1 MNYNKTDVSIT
12 DVMPFRLADV
22 IVKPAT
28 NELIINKEVKRM
40 EDKVMK
46 VLIYLAS
53 RHDAIV
59 SREELFENIWPDVY
73 VSQASLNRCIS
84 ILRKLLNDDSGQPK
98 IIQTVRNRG
107 YRIICGVKPNEDIA
121 AVAAKKGFTVQTG
134 FREVV
139 NVASGILT
147 ILVTA
152 YLMIILTCLL

>member
-1 MNYNKTDVSIT
+1 MNYNKTDVSVT
-12 DVMPFRLADV
+12 DIMPFRLADV
-22 IVKPAT
+22 MVKPAT
-28 NELIINKEVKRM
+28 NELIINKEVKRI

-107 YRIICGVKPNEDIA
+107 YRIICPVKSVEGITT
-121 AVAAKKGFTVQTG
+121 KGFTFQTG

-152 YLMIILTCLL
+152 YLMVILSCLL

>member
-1 MNYNKTDVSIT
+1 MNYNKTDVFVT
-12 DVMPFRLADV
+12 DDIPFRLADV

-28 NELIINKEVKRM
+28 NELIINNEVKRI
-40 EDKVMK
+40 EDKLMK

-53 RHDAIV
+53 RHDVIV
-59 SREELFENIWPDVY
+59 SREELFENIWPDIY

-84 ILRKLLNDDSGQPK
+84 ILRKLLNDDSGQPR

-107 YRIICGVKPNEDIA
+107 YRIICGVKPNEDTT
-121 AVAAKKGFTVQTG
+121 AVAAKKGFTFQTG

-152 YLMIILTCLL
+152 YLMVILSCLL

>member
-1 MNYNKTDVSIT
+1 MNYNKTDVSVA

-28 NELIINKEVKRM
+28 NELIINNEVKRI
-40 EDKVMK
+40 EDKLMK

-98 IIQTVRNRG
+98 IIQTV
-107 YRIICGVKPNEDIA
+107 
-121 AVAAKKGFTVQTG
+121 VANCQSND
-134 FREVV
+134 R
-139 NVASGILT
+139 
-147 ILVTA
+147 
-152 YLMIILTCLL
+152 C